1 MVIVARYQP
10 AVKRLHG
17 APFDFST
24 SINHNGKVLPARRHN
39 TLVPKERDSVML
51 KRLYSVVPFW
61 GWVIIGTGMVIMC
74 VVGGYGYYSPS
85 VYLLP
90 LQSYFEVNRTAVS
103 LGGSLTTLGSGAMAL
118 LVGIVVDRWGPRRS
132 IIFGVAGLAASFLLL
147 SLMTE
152 LWQYYALLTFQG
164 MVLPFAGLI
173 PHQSLIGLWFVRRRG
188 SAMGMMMA
196 GLGIGGL
203 LFPWLN
209 GLLIESLGWQSAY
222 LTGGII
228 LGAIPLSAALILL
241 RDCPEQV
248 GQYPDGMPTTVD
260 VSAFPTSGATLKQA
274 VRSFAFW
281 ELALTVLL
289 WAINNGVIMLHLPA
303 MLQDTGMPLKHAG
316 GVLGLMLGVSI
327 IGRLGIGRLAD
338 RFEPRII
345 MGVVIICMGLSSL
358 PLLAPANPTMRS
370 LFVVLYGV
378 AQGGG
383 VTVIPL
389 VVQPLFGMR
398 AFGKIYGL
406 IVVGMTV
413 GLSIGN
419 YLGGQIYDLKGGY
432 TWAVLVASVAG
443 LLAGLL
449 PLALRRP
456 D

>member
-1 MVIVARYQP
+1 
-10 AVKRLHG
+10 
-17 APFDFST
+17 
-24 SINHNGKVLPARRHN
+24 
-39 TLVPKERDSVML
+39 ML
-51 KRLYSVVPFW
+51 KRLHSIVPFW
-61 GWVIIGTGMVIMC
+61 GWVVVGTSMAIMC

-90 LQSYFEVNRTAVS
+90 LQSYFEVNRTTVS
-103 LGGSLTTLGSGAMAL
+103 LGVSLTTLGAGAMAL

-132 IIFGVAGLAASFLLL
+132 IILGVTGLAASFLLL
-147 SLMTE
+147 SRMIA

-173 PHQSLIGLWFVRRRG
+173 PHQSLIGLWFVRKRG

-209 GLLIESLGWQSAY
+209 GLLIESLGWRSAY

-228 LGAIPLSAALILL
+228 LGVIPLTAALVLL
-241 RDCPEQV
+241 RNRPEEV
-248 GQYPDGMPTTVD
+248 GQYPDGMPTTVNL
-260 VSAFPTSGATLKQA
+260 SALPTSGATLKQA

-281 ELALTVLL
+281 GLGLAVLL

-303 MLQDTGMPLKHAG
+303 MLQDAGMPLKQAG

-327 IGRLGIGRLAD
+327 IGRLGIGQLAD
-338 RFEPRII
+338 RFEPRT
-345 MGVVIICMGLSSL
+345 VLAVALICMGLGAL

-383 VTVIPL
+383 ATVIPL
-389 VVQPLFGMR
+389 VVQPFFGMR

-406 IVVGMTV
+406 IVMGMTA
-413 GLSIGN
+413 GFSIGN
-419 YLGGQIYDLKGGY
+419 YLGGRIYDLNGDY
-432 TWAVLVASVAG
+432 TWAVLVASAAG
-443 LLAGLL
+443 LLAGLF
-449 PLALRRP
+449 PLILRRP
-456 D
+456 DWGTEQ